1 MKKYVKPDLV
11 YENYELSH
19 NVANCSAA
27 LNHVETETG
36 CSLKDIN
43 GIGLGFTIFTATVNC
58 DYDEDILSLE
68 DYCKFTGASDIN
80 IFTS

>member
-27 LNHVETETG
+27 LNHGQTETN
-36 CSLKDIN
+36 CNVSNVD
-43 GIGLGFTIFTATVNC
+43 GIEFGYTVFTAGDNC
-58 DYDEDILSLE
+58 TYGPEIWE
-68 DYCKFTGASDIN
+68 NYCKFTGTDEYN
-80 IFTS
+80 VFTS

>member
-11 YENYELSH
+11 YETYELSH

-27 LNHVETETG
+27 LNHMEAETN
-36 CSLKDIN
+36 CYIDDVD
-43 GIGLGFTIFTATVNC
+43 GIDLGYTVYTADVNC
-58 DYDEDILSLE
+58 TYGSNIWE
-68 DYCKFTGASDIN
+68 DYCKFTGTDDIN